1 MTILSTAVSTLETRI
16 HRDCRPPSGW
26 NTYLATWGYDGFHLR
41 SEWATVFEQA
51 FRHPS
56 WFLWA
61 TEGSQITGVL
71 PLVLVKSR
79 LFGRFLVSQPYLN
92 TGGVLADNPDAAQQ
106 LINSAVELA
115 DELDVRSLELR
126 HEQHH
131 DHPLLNS
138 VSTEKVNMRRQL
150 PETADELWDSFRSKF
165 RTKIRKPL
173 KNKSLTTEFGHT
185 NQLEDFYTVFC
196 RNMRDL
202 GTPPFSKRLFGAM
215 LEQFGDNAEI
225 CTVRLDGVPV
235 ASGFTLHDS
244 GVSFI
249 PSVGALR
256 KYNLLSGNMLMYWRV
271 LERAVE
277 RGSAIFDFGRSTT
290 GAGTWNFKKSWGAEE
305 SPAVWQYHRR
315 GGHQDSVTIG
325 SGKYDRIIR
334 AWQKLPVWVTQ
345 LIGPEIVRGIP

>member
-1 MTILSTAVSTLETRI
+1 
-16 HRDCRPPSGW
+16 
-26 NTYLATWGYDGFHLR
+26 
-41 SEWATVFEQA
+41 
-51 FRHPS
+51 
-56 WFLWA
+56 
-61 TEGSQITGVL
+61 
-71 PLVLVKSR
+71 
-79 LFGRFLVSQPYLN
+79 
-92 TGGVLADNPDAAQQ
+92 
-106 LINSAVELA
+106 
-115 DELDVRSLELR
+115 
-126 HEQHH
+126 
-131 DHPLLNS
+131 
-138 VSTEKVNMRRQL
+138 MRRQL